1 MRICE
6 PARPPLHKGRQLR
19 QSRATWTYNT
29 RERGSDRLAFGGYSE
44 QIVVDERFAVKVP
57 HHMDLKA
64 VAPLLCAGITTW
76 SPLRHWKV
84 GEGQKVG
91 LVGLGG
97 LGHMGVKFAK
107 ALGAHVVMVTT
118 SPEKRQRRVA
128 PRR

>member
-1 MRICE
+1 MRVSAVRTGWRSAGT
-6 PARPPLHKGRQLR
+6 P
-19 QSRATWTYNT
+19 
-29 RERGSDRLAFGGYSE
+29 E

-84 GEGQKVG
+84 GVGQKVG
-91 LVGLGG
+91 VVG